1 VRSLFIILFDY
12 CLFYLLFTNSAL
24 GVWISSNLET
34 LAKQTRSKLLGLTML
49 NKILYADSGADNAQD
64 MLKILLELPAT
75 KNSQLS
81 ILKVISPKTT
91 QEESEVKEQAK
102 TKIDDLVTKLGMDT
116 SKVDMRV
123 EEGEPKTTVLKVA
136 QEIDAGLIIMG
147 SRGLGKLQSI
157 LSNSVSQY
165 VFQLTDRSMLL
176 IKDDIYVKKL
186 KRIMIAIDKSPAAN
200 YALDVTLAMLQGY
213 TDAEILLTRVNPDLD
228 PNLALSKED
237 MENNPI
243 LAPAVAKVKRMG
255 LDYQCLVTG
264 GRPAQKIC
272 NLAEARNIDLLVLG
286 SPERRPSIAKNL
298 PDVERLLGSSLSD
311 YIRIKAPCP
320 VLLARQEEA

>member
-1 VRSLFIILFDY
+1 MI
-12 CLFYLLFTNSAL
+12 
-24 GVWISSNLET
+24 
-34 LAKQTRSKLLGLTML
+34 
-49 NKILYADSGADNAQD
+49 NKILYADSGAENAQD

-75 KNSQLS
+75 KNAQVS

-91 QEESEVKEQAK
+91 QEESAAQESAK
-102 TKIDDLVTKLGMDT
+102 TKIEELVAKLGTNCDEA
-116 SKVDMRV
+116 SCKV

-136 QEIDAGLIIMG
+136 QEVDADLIIMG

-176 IKDDIYVKKL
+176 VKDDIYVKKL
-186 KRIMIAIDKSPAAN
+186 KRVMVAIDKSPAAG
-200 YALDVTLAMLQGY
+200 YALELTLSLLKGY
-213 TDAEILLTRVNPDLD
+213 QDAEIFLTRVNPDLD
-228 PNLALSKED
+228 PNVNLSQED

-243 LAPAVAKVKRMG
+243 LAPAIAKVKSMG
-255 LDYQCLVTG
+255 LQYRCLVTG

-272 NLAEARNIDLLVLG
+272 SLAEARNIDLLVLG
-286 SPERRPSIAKNL
+286 SPERRPSVAKSL
-298 PDVERLLGSSLSD
+298 PDIERLLGSSLSD

-320 VLLARQEEA
+320 VLLARQEYS

>member
-1 VRSLFIILFDY
+1 MI
-12 CLFYLLFTNSAL
+12 
-24 GVWISSNLET
+24 
-34 LAKQTRSKLLGLTML
+34 
-49 NKILYADSGADNAQD
+49 NKILYADSGAENAQD

-75 KNSQLS
+75 KNAQVS

-91 QEESEVKEQAK
+91 QEESAAQEEAQAK
-102 TKIDDLVTKLGMDT
+102 IGELVAKLGTNCDEA
-116 SKVDMRV
+116 SCKV

-136 QEIDAGLIIMG
+136 QEVDADLIIMG

-176 IKDDIYVKKL
+176 VKDDIYVKKL
-186 KRIMIAIDKSPAAN
+186 KRVMVAIDKSPAAS
-200 YALDVTLAMLQGY
+200 YALDLTLFLLQGY
-213 TDAEILLTRVNPDLD
+213 KDAEVLLTRVNPDLD
-228 PNLALSKED
+228 PNLNLSPEE

-243 LAPAVAKVKRMG
+243 LASAIAKVKRMG
-255 LDYQCLVTG
+255 LQYRCLVTG

-272 NLAEARNIDLLVLG
+272 SLAEARNIDLLVLG
-286 SPERRPSIAKNL
+286 SPERRPSIAKSL
-298 PDVERLLGSSLSD
+298 PDIERLLGSSLSD

-320 VLLARQEEA
+320 VLLARQEVAS

>member
-1 VRSLFIILFDY
+1 MID
-12 CLFYLLFTNSAL
+12 
-24 GVWISSNLET
+24 
-34 LAKQTRSKLLGLTML
+34 
-49 NKILYADSGADNAQD
+49 KILYADSGADNAQD

-75 KNSQLS
+75 KSSQLS
-81 ILKVISPKTT
+81 ILRVISPKTT
-91 QEESEVKEQAK
+91 EEEGQAIEK
-102 TKIDDLVTKLGMDT
+102 AQSKIDDLIAKLRIDS
-116 SKVDMRV
+116 SKVNRRV

-136 QEIDAGLIIMG
+136 QETDADLIIMG

-176 IKDDIYVKKL
+176 VKDDIYVKKL
-186 KRIMIAIDKSPAAN
+186 KRVMVALDKSPAAQ
-200 YALDVTLAMLQGY
+200 YALDVTLSLLKGY
-213 TDAEILLTRVNPDLD
+213 QDAEIFLTRVNPDLD

-243 LAPAVAKVKRMG
+243 LAPAIAKVKRMG
-255 LDYQCLVTG
+255 LGYQCLVAG

-272 NLAEARNIDLLVLG
+272 SLAEARNIDLLVLG
-286 SPERRPSIAKNL
+286 SPERRPSIAKGL
-298 PDVERLLGSSLSD
+298 PDLERLLGSSLSD

-320 VLLARQEEA
+320 VLLARQEVAV

>member
-1 VRSLFIILFDY
+1 
-12 CLFYLLFTNSAL
+12 
-24 GVWISSNLET
+24 
-34 LAKQTRSKLLGLTML
+34 ML

-75 KNSQLS
+75 KSSQLS
-81 ILKVISPKTT
+81 ILRVISPKTT
-91 QEESEVKEQAK
+91 KEESEAQGDAQAK
-102 TKIDDLVTKLGMDT
+102 IDQLVSKLNIEP
-116 SKVDMRV
+116 SKVSSRI
-123 EEGEPKTTVLKVA
+123 EEGEVKTTVLKVA
-136 QEIDAGLIIMG
+136 QEIDADLIIMG
-147 SRGLGKLQSI
+147 SRGLGKLQAI

-176 IKDDIYVKKL
+176 VKDDIYVKRL
-186 KRIMIAIDKSPAAN
+186 KRVMVAIDKSPAAQ
-200 YALDVTLAMLQGY
+200 YALDVTLSLLQGY
-213 TDAEILLTRVNPDLD
+213 QDAEILLTRINPDLD

-237 MENNPI
+237 METNPI
-243 LAPAVAKVKRMG
+243 LAPAIAKIKRMG
-255 LDYQCLVTG
+255 FSYQCLVTG

-286 SPERRPSIAKNL
+286 SPERRPSIAKSL

-320 VLLARQEEA
+320 VLLARQEEAV

>member
-1 VRSLFIILFDY
+1 
-12 CLFYLLFTNSAL
+12 
-24 GVWISSNLET
+24 
-34 LAKQTRSKLLGLTML
+34 ML
-49 NKILYADSGADNAQD
+49 NKILYADSGAENARD

-75 KNSQLS
+75 KDAQVS
-81 ILKVISPKTT
+81 ILRVISPKTT
-91 QEESEVKEQAK
+91 LEESEAQEQAES
-102 TKIDDLVTKLGMDT
+102 KINDLVVRLGTNCDEAIC
-116 SKVDMRV
+116 KV

-136 QEIDAGLIIMG
+136 KDVDADLIIMG

-176 IKDDIYVKKL
+176 VKDDIYVKKL
-186 KRIMIAIDKSPAAN
+186 KRVMVAMDKSPAAN
-200 YALDVTLAMLQGY
+200 YALDVTLSLLRGY
-213 TDAEILLTRVNPDLD
+213 QDAEIFLTRINPDLD
-228 PNLALSKED
+228 SNLKLSKED

-243 LAPAVAKVKRMG
+243 LAPAIAKVKRMG
-255 LDYQCLVTG
+255 LQYRCLVSG

-286 SPERRPSIAKNL
+286 SPERRPSIAKSL